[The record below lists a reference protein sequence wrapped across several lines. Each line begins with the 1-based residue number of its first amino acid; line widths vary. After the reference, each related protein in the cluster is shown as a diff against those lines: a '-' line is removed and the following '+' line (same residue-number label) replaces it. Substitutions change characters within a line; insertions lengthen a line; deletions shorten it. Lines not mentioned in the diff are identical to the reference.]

1 MNHLQASLKASLACL
16 AAAALT
22 TTAPMAVA
30 ANKSQPEA
38 KVTSKPAAEGA
49 LPAGVVARVNG
60 VAISEEQLQQALK
73 ALNTPETPVLR
84 ESVKNQLIAREL
96 FRQAAE
102 KRNYDV
108 RPGVKAAMEQAKT
121 TAMMQEYLR
130 DAVKPQPVSEADVRA
145 KFDAIVATLGE
156 FEIKPSAIVVKDAAA
171 AQTVLEQLRKG
182 TDFAQLARQYGQ
194 GPSAA
199 QGGALNWVSF
209 KLPLKEGNTQ
219 NWPMPLAQ
227 ALTQLPEGGVA
238 PAPVQLGDS
247 FWILRVDAKR
257 PTQVPPYDQIKGPLR
272 AQLEQLALQKATEQV
287 VVELMKSARIQQ

>member
-1 MNHLQASLKASLACL
+1 MKNFKDPLKSSLASLTIAVL
-16 AAAALT
+16 AAAT
-22 TTAPMAVA
+22 PTAHA
-30 ANKSQPEA
+30 ANK
-38 KVTSKPAAEGA
+38 AATDARAAGKTASEGP
-49 LPAGVVARVNG
+49 LPAGVAARVNG
-60 VAISEEQLQQALK
+60 VPIPEEQLQQAIK
-73 ALNTPETPVLR
+73 ALNTPETPTLR

-130 DAVKPQPVSEADVRA
+130 DAVKPPPVSEGDVRA
-145 KFDAIVATLGE
+145 KFDTIVATLGE
-156 FEIKPSAIVVKDAAA
+156 FELKPSAIVVKDAAT

-209 KLPLKEGNTQ
+209 KLPLQEGNTQ

-227 ALTQLPEGGVA
+227 ALSQLPEGGVS
-238 PAPVQLGDS
+238 PSPVQLGDS

-257 PTQVPPYDQIKGPLR
+257 PTQIPPYDQIKGPLR

>member
-16 AAAALT
+16 AAAAFAT
-22 TTAPMAVA
+22 AAPMALA
-30 ANKSQPEA
+30 ANKSQSEA
-38 KVTSKPAAEGA
+38 KVTSKPATEGP
-49 LPAGVVARVNG
+49 LPAGVAARVNG

-73 ALNTPETPVLR
+73 ALNTPETPGLR

-130 DAVKPQPVSEADVRA
+130 DAVKPQPVSESDVRA
-145 KFDAIVATLGE
+145 KFDTIVATLGE
-156 FEIKPSAIVVKDAAA
+156 FELKPSAIVVKDAAT

-209 KLPLKEGNTQ
+209 KLPLQEGNTQ

-227 ALTQLPEGGVA
+227 ALTQLPEGGVS

-257 PTQVPPYDQIKGPLR
+257 PTQIPAYDQIKAPLR
-272 AQLEQLALQKATEQV
+272 AQLEQLALQKATEHV